1 VSLAFVA
8 SRSAS
13 VDADLITSQSAI
25 LGQSPNHTVEVLH
38 TTPTFVIHRTSIC
51 PINCLHRCLL
61 LPSARG
67 CALSTKPDVA
77 VSSATADPD
86 ALRIERHAA
95 FREGVLAVMPALL
108 ATSIW
113 GLVTGVAMAK
123 SGLTESMA
131 LTMTLLV
138 YAGSAQL
145 TALPLIVSAA
155 PLWLVFAAGL
165 VVNLRFLIFSAALH
179 PYFRTL
185 SWPRRLALGYFTTDI
200 SFVLFIPR
208 FGDAKVRGTLEQRWF
223 FLGTI
228 VPAWL
233 VWQGSSIVGIFLG
246 AVVPA
251 GWSLDFAAVLALMA
265 IVLPLI
271 KTRPVLVSAIAA
283 GVAAWIGQPLP
294 LRLGLAGAVIVGVA
308 AGMWA
313 EWRENKRKGR

>member
-1 VSLAFVA
+1 
-8 SRSAS
+8 
-13 VDADLITSQSAI
+13 
-25 LGQSPNHTVEVLH
+25 
-38 TTPTFVIHRTSIC
+38 
-51 PINCLHRCLL
+51 
-61 LPSARG
+61 
-67 CALSTKPDVA
+67 LSTKPDV
-77 VSSATADPD
+77 VDSAAADPEV
-86 ALRIERHAA
+86 LRAERRAA
-95 FREGVLAVMPALL
+95 FKEGAFTVTPALV
-108 ATSIW
+108 ATGIW
-113 GLVTGVAMAK
+113 GLVTGVAMVK

-131 LTMTLLV
+131 LTMTVLV

-145 TALPLIVSAA
+145 TALPLIASGA

-165 VVNLRFLIFSAALH
+165 VVNLRFLIFSATLH

-208 FGDAKVRGTLEQRWF
+208 FGDAKVRGTTQQRWF
-223 FLGTI
+223 FLGTL
-228 VPAWL
+228 VPNWFAW
-233 VWQGSSIVGIFLG
+233 QASSVAGILLG
-246 AVVPA
+246 ATVPA

-283 GVAAWIGQPLP
+283 GMAAWLGQPLP

-313 EWRENKRKGR
+313 ERHENKRKGR